1 MTTRRYTVSGLV
13 QGVGFRWFV
22 RRIADAFG
30 ITGTVQ
36 NLPDGSVEIIATG
49 FDDQHQS
56 FREQV
61 EIGPA
66 SARVDHVAIQP
77 MELRRFADFHVLR

>member
-1 MTTRRYTVSGLV
+1 MTTRRYVVSGVV

-22 RRIADAFG
+22 RGVADAFG

-49 FDDQHQS
+49 DQDQHQS

-66 SARVDHVAIQP
+66 SARVDRVAIQP
-77 MELRRFADFHVLR
+77 IELRRFGDFRVIR

>member
-1 MTTRRYTVSGLV
+1 MTTRRYVVSGMV

-30 ITGTVQ
+30 VTGTVQ

-49 FDDQHQS
+49 AEDQHQS

-77 MELRRFADFHVLR
+77 IKFQRFGDFQVLR

>member
-1 MTTRRYTVSGLV
+1 MITRRYVVSGIV

-49 FDDQHQS
+49 AEDQHQS

-61 EIGPA
+61 EIGSA
-66 SARVDHVAIQP
+66 SARVDRVIIQP
-77 MELRRFADFHVLR
+77 IDLQRFGDFQILR